1 MLAKTLITPRDL
13 LVPAIERFTVEV
25 EVERRIAP
33 FWDPAARG
41 VEVDV
46 EGIGRGVTGPDGV
59 ARIPADALRPGT
71 RTPIARVGAASA
83 AFLIRAIPKDAP
95 VFVVDLDR
103 TIADVSSAGFVF
115 KSGESVRPLPGARDA
130 LERISARMQI
140 LYLTAR
146 DHVFTRKTREWLRR
160 NAFPE
165 APIYLRRVR
174 FWTQRPKT
182 HKLARLAELRERF
195 TNLAWGVG
203 DLRGDAEAYA
213 AHGIR
218 PILLAARPP
227 RRLPEGTSCAAT
239 WEEVEKLVSAG

>member
-1 MLAKTLITPRDL
+1 MLTKTLITPRDV

-33 FWDPAARG
+33 FLDPAVKG

-59 ARIPADALRPGT
+59 ARIPADALRVGT
-71 RTPIARVGAASA
+71 RTPIARVGTESA
-83 AFLIRAIPKDAP
+83 PFLVRAIPKDAP
-95 VFVVDLDR
+95 VFIVDIDH

-115 KSGESVRPLPGARDA
+115 KSVEKVRPLPGARDA
-130 LERISARMQI
+130 LVRISSRMTL

-146 DHVFTRKTREWLRR
+146 DHIFTRKTREWLRM

-165 APIYLRRVR
+165 APLYLRRVR
-174 FWTQRPKT
+174 FWSQRPKN
-182 HKLARLAELRERF
+182 HKFACLAELRERF

-203 DLRGDAEAYA
+203 DLRGDVEAYA

-218 PILLAARPP
+218 PILLAAKPP
-227 RRLPEGTSCAAT
+227 RKLPEGTQVAGT
-239 WEEVEKLVSAG
+239 WEEVERLLAT